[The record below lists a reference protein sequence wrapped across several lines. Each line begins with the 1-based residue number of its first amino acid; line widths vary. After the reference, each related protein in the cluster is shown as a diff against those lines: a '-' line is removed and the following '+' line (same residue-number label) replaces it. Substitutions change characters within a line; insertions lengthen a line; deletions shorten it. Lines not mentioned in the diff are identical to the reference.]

1 MLRSPSRMEGRSWA
15 TELFA
20 RTLKSL
26 FLDAEHKPV
35 QWLRKEMESFSA
47 YHPAVGKA
55 RFEERAIAGVP
66 CTLVSP
72 KQGAGSETVVVYFH
86 GGGYVVGSPQSYRP
100 TIAEIA
106 VNSDALVVAADYR
119 LSPEHPFP
127 IPQDDCLAVSQA
139 VLTDYPDHVI
149 VLAGDSAG
157 GALAVSTALELNK
170 SQGKRQPDGLVL
182 ISPWVEPTATEGT
195 MQSNEN
201 NDFLIAPFLAKS
213 YSALIQNGDPDNSRS
228 NFLNT
233 DLAGLPQTLIQ
244 CGEGELFYDQIQSF
258 SGRAESA
265 GVKVSLQNY
274 PAQFHVFQILS
285 AVLKDAKHA
294 MQEIARFIDSLPSS
308 QSEPSSEADR

>member
-35 QWLRKEMESFSA
+35 QWLRKEMENFSA
-47 YHPAVGKA
+47 YHPAVSKA
-55 RFEERAIAGVP
+55 KFETQEIAGVS

-72 KQGAGSETVVVYFH
+72 KEGAGSEKVVLYFH

-100 TIAEIA
+100 TLAEIA
-106 VNSDALVVAADYR
+106 LNSDALVVAPDYR
-119 LSPEHPFP
+119 LAPEHPFP
-127 IPQDDCLAVSQA
+127 IPQDDCLAVSKA
-139 VLTDYPDHVI
+139 VLRDYRDHVI

-170 SQGKRQPDGLVL
+170 SEDQRKADGLVL
-182 ISPWVEPTATEGT
+182 ISPWVEPTTTSGT
-195 MQSNEN
+195 MLSNEN

-213 YSALIQNGDPDNSRS
+213 YGALIQGGDPDNPRS
-228 NFLNT
+228 NFLSA

-244 CGEGELFYDQIQSF
+244 CGEGELFFDQIQSF
-258 SGRAESA
+258 SNRAESA
-265 GVKVSLQNY
+265 GVRVSLQNY

-294 MQEIARFIDSLPSS
+294 MQEIARFIDSLPPTES
-308 QSEPSSEADR
+308 DG